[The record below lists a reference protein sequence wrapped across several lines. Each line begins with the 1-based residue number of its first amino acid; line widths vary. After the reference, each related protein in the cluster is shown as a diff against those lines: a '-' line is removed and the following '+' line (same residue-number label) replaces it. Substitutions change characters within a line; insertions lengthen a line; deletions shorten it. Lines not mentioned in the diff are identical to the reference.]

1 MTAITL
7 TQVVE
12 EKNEKQGDKK
22 DPMLLTLEDIRE
34 HCRLLER
41 SVISKEAR

>member
-1 MTAITL
+1 MTTATTNPI
-7 TQVVE
+7 VD
-12 EKNEKQGDKK
+12 EKQEKPTEKK
-22 DPMLLTLEDIRE
+22 DPQLLTLEDIRE